1 MVTLGQ
7 KTAAEKVASLLYLIA
22 GHIVP
27 STAAGPRDAV
37 AFDLPLSRIDI
48 AEFLGL
54 TIETVSR
61 QITKLR
67 RAAVI
72 VVTNGRQ
79 IAVPD
84 LERLKGLCG

>member
-67 RAAVI
+67 TDGVI
-72 VVTNGRQ
+72 SVVTNRH
-79 IAVPD
+79 ISVPS
-84 LERLKGLCG
+84 LARLKGRCG